1 LTGPYGRSCRTP
13 RAAWCCKPA
22 PVATWRRACW
32 VAASEAG
39 PAPLRPGP
47 GRPRRVSIL
56 AWIGL
61 GLVGGAVVGWLWG
74 LRGRALLADG
84 VVGVLGAVLG
94 GFLASVLLGLDIAG
108 LDVTSIL
115 VAAVGAAVLILI
127 LHALP
132 AMDVFE

>member
-1 LTGPYGRSCRTP
+1 M
-13 RAAWCCKPA
+13 
-22 PVATWRRACW
+22 
-32 VAASEAG
+32 
-39 PAPLRPGP
+39 
-47 GRPRRVSIL
+47 SIL

-108 LDVTSIL
+108 LDGTSIL
-115 VAAVGAAVLILI
+115 VAAVGAALLILI

>member
-1 LTGPYGRSCRTP
+1 M
-13 RAAWCCKPA
+13 
-22 PVATWRRACW
+22 
-32 VAASEAG
+32 
-39 PAPLRPGP
+39 
-47 GRPRRVSIL
+47 SIL

-108 LDVTSIL
+108 LDGTSIL
-115 VAAVGAAVLILI
+115 VAAVGAGLLILI

-132 AMDVFE
+132 ATDVFE

>member
-1 LTGPYGRSCRTP
+1 M
-13 RAAWCCKPA
+13 
-22 PVATWRRACW
+22 
-32 VAASEAG
+32 
-39 PAPLRPGP
+39 
-47 GRPRRVSIL
+47 SIL

-61 GLVGGAVVGWLWG
+61 GLVGGAAVGWLWG

-108 LDVTSIL
+108 LDGTSIL
-115 VAAVGAAVLILI
+115 VAAVGAGLLILI

-132 AMDVFE
+132 ATDVFE

>member
-1 LTGPYGRSCRTP
+1 
-13 RAAWCCKPA
+13 
-22 PVATWRRACW
+22 
-32 VAASEAG
+32 
-39 PAPLRPGP
+39 
-47 GRPRRVSIL
+47 VSIL

-108 LDVTSIL
+108 LDGTSIL
-115 VAAVGAAVLILI
+115 VAAVGAGLLILI

-132 AMDVFE
+132 ATDVFE